1 MDKDRRL
8 WTAGLRKGLLALVL
22 CPLSFVLAP
31 AAQAV
36 DVNLMVGE
44 RYPTDSSAYR
54 SFTYSN
60 GARWYKLSTATAS
73 GAVSDIVRAQF
84 KNAHS
89 TAGNLSNGS
98 QTTTEFFFTA
108 TAPGDV
114 TLTLYRCSASGD
126 LVPKMDAEY
135 AYRTYSGKS
144 GDSNKWMP
152 CDGQTY
158 TFHVTKPAEPQP
170 VELPTAQTLTY
181 NGQQQICIDNSAG
194 KFTLGGAYQATSV
207 GTYTAK
213 LTPAEGYYWAD
224 NSTGAKDLVWTIA
237 RKSATITA
245 KSTSKVLG
253 ADDPVFTATVEGLVD
268 GFQPTYTVERTD
280 KSETLGTYTLYVTG
294 EAEQGNYLFSYVNG
308 KFTITDAVIEYTGTV
323 EEKTVDGEE
332 VYIFKSNG
340 TLTLPADVVADIL
353 VVGGG
358 GAGYARRSSNGGGG
372 AGGAGVEEK
381 NRPMP
386 AGKYTIVVGKGGDA
400 AQYSGSSTS
409 GGNGGESS
417 IGGVAGFEK
426 IAKSGGAKGTTND
439 ATAGFNTKSSITGEE
454 TTYGKPGATASSA
467 TNGGANTGN
476 GGSGSKKANSGAGG
490 SGVVIVRI
498 LRERTKIAV
507 PTAATGL
514 VWGMTNLVGVAAG
527 EGYERGGT
535 YEASAVG
542 EYAATVT
549 PDDDH
554 CWSDLSRDTRTI
566 KWSIARRPAK
576 VTVLDATKAPNDPE
590 PVFHTKNEGF
600 LAADQAE
607 LVWTAW
613 RTNTD
618 ETVGTYDVVILGE
631 KEQGGYDI
639 TYVGNT
645 LTIAEKPVGP
655 SIPETEGEIEYD
667 PETKEVVVTPKDE
680 TVTEVEIIN
689 MPADGTVKVPVS
701 VGTIKGVEPGQ
712 VAEVFYTA
720 PAVVG
725 GKTYDITPAFTI
737 SGEKE
742 GGVAIELDETASVTF
757 DLGDGETETITVT
770 PTLTETGDETVE
782 PFEVATEEVDV
793 GVKTIPGLTYAL
805 KRSDEPGTV
814 SAGKVVN
821 EKRAEG
827 LRTKL
832 TDPMAGGKP
841 EKAFYI
847 IKVRKGEKR

>member
-1 MDKDRRL
+1 MKKGTLDNEQRTADKGKGL
-8 WTAGLRKGLLALVL
+8 WTVGRWARLLAFVL
-22 CPLSFVLAP
+22 CPLSFVLS
-31 AAQAV
+31 AQAV
-36 DVNLMVGE
+36 DHPITVNVGQTSTVQTYQYKKNNVVQE
-44 RYPTDSSAYR
+44 RWFKLAGGD
-54 SFTYSN
+54 
-60 GARWYKLSTATAS
+60 GATATA
-73 GAVSDIVRAQF
+73 QF
-84 KNAHS
+84 APANPEESRMSASSCALAEFTFTGVK
-89 TAGNLSNGS
+89 AG
-98 QTTTEFFFTA
+98 TTTWTIY
-108 TAPGDV
+108 TYTDAPP
-114 TLTLYRCSASGD
+114 Y
-126 LVPKMDAEY
+126 K
-135 AYRTYSGKS
+135 SGKS
-144 GDSNKWMP
+144 YPAYGTA
-152 CDGQTY
+152 DGTTGSWSGKDTY
-158 TFHVTKPAEPQP
+158 TITVTDP
-170 VELPTAQTLTY
+170 VEPPIDPT
-181 NGQQQICIDNSAG
+181 QIS
-194 KFTLGGAYQATSV
+194 
-207 GTYTAK
+207 
-213 LTPAEGYYWAD
+213 
-224 NSTGAKDLVWTIA
+224 
-237 RKSATITA
+237 
-245 KSTSKVLG
+245 
-253 ADDPVFTATVEGLVD
+253 
-268 GFQPTYTVERTD
+268 
-280 KSETLGTYTLYVTG
+280 
-294 EAEQGNYLFSYVNG
+294 
-308 KFTITDAVIEYTGTV
+308 YTGDV
-323 EEKTVDGEE
+323 EKKTVDGEE

-340 TLTLPADVVADIL
+340 TLTLPQDVAARIL

-358 GAGYARRSSNGGGG
+358 GAGYARKSSNGGGG

-507 PTAATGL
+507 PTAAQGL
-514 VWGMTNLVGVAAG
+514 VWGMTNQVGVAAG
-527 EGYERGGT
+527 EGYARGGI
-535 YEASAVG
+535 YEASAIG

-554 CWSDLSRDTRTI
+554 CWSDLTRDTKTI

-576 VTVLDATKAPNDPE
+576 VTVLPVTKAPNADE
-590 PVFHTKNEGF
+590 PYFHTKNEGF

-631 KEQGGYDI
+631 KEQSGYDI

-645 LTIAEKPVGP
+645 LTIENVPVGP
-655 SIPETEGEIEYD
+655 SIPEDEGEITYD
-667 PETKEVVVTPKDE
+667 PETKVVVVAPKDE
-680 TVTEVEIIN
+680 TVTEVEIIG
-689 MPADGTVKVPVS
+689 MPAEGTVKVPVS

-720 PAVVG
+720 PSGIG
-725 GKTYDITPAFTI
+725 GKTYDITAAFTI
-737 SGEKE
+737 SGGKE
-742 GGVAIELDETASVTF
+742 SGVTIGLDETASVTF
-757 DLGDGETETITVT
+757 DLGDGRTETITVT

-782 PFEVATEEVDV
+782 PLEVLTEAVDV

-805 KRSDEPGTV
+805 KRSAEPGTV
-814 SAGKVVN
+814 SEGKVVN
-821 EKRAEG
+821 EKQAEG

-832 TDPMAGGKP
+832 TDPMDGGKP
-841 EKAFYI
+841 AKAFYI
-847 IKVRKGEKR
+847 IEVKKGERK